1 MTQEGHLTTSW
12 GGPGG
17 RQGGEETKEE
27 RKEER
32 KEVNSK
38 LAYHIEA
45 DLVVCAARV
54 EHGYRLATGQTA
66 PGRHAGGHLV
76 GNRGGAHGV
85 VGVCDRLFRLVC
97 VSHFAVSG
105 TAVRGGAGRAMIA
118 IR

>member
-1 MTQEGHLTTSW
+1 M
-12 GGPGG
+12 
-17 RQGGEETKEE
+17 
-27 RKEER
+27 
-32 KEVNSK
+32 
-38 LAYHIEA
+38 
-45 DLVVCAARV
+45 CAARV
-54 EHGYRLATGQTA
+54 ENGYRLATGKTS

-97 VSHFAVSG
+97 VSHYALSG